1 MRGQSEMGTTAV
13 AETECGSKRCDRD
26 TQTSSTDGP
35 WELRVCRWSLRAS
48 QEVLEVKTPPANAR
62 GVSSSPVSGRSP
74 GGRRCNPRQY
84 SCLENPGTEGP
95 GGLQSTG
102 SRGVGH
108 KWGGLAHVCLT
119 SGFHSTLTLP
129 ALSGLLLLL
138 HLCRPWKHSQENDS
152 DAPPMK
158 EEAQPGREASLCVT
172 VEWKQY
178 SFQAG
183 PSSEIICEVFC
194 AADSSIFLSFSV
206 NTCPQE
212 TASPPENSGYQAFH
226 TSTQKKHE
234 EQKLRVMF
242 ILISWCLSI
251 QCDFLSC
258 LLAAIETKKKK
269 TTLFCLGTFFTK
281 KSIKILCIY
290 VSLYLDEMLLN
301 ISIIDIGMIPRPDVF
316 HTQGSSQF
324 KDSLQTTCSWKKERE
339 NERKKESVNLATVNK
354 YLDIKTES

>member
-1 MRGQSEMGTTAV
+1 M
-13 AETECGSKRCDRD
+13 
-26 TQTSSTDGP
+26 
-35 WELRVCRWSLRAS
+35 
-48 QEVLEVKTPPANAR
+48 
-62 GVSSSPVSGRSP
+62 
-74 GGRRCNPRQY
+74 
-84 SCLENPGTEGP
+84 
-95 GGLQSTG
+95 
-102 SRGVGH
+102 
-108 KWGGLAHVCLT
+108 CLT
-119 SGFHSTLTLP
+119 SGFHSTLSLP

-194 AADSSIFLSFSV
+194 AAGSSICLSFSV

-251 QCDFLSC
+251 QCDFFSC

-269 TTLFCLGTFFTK
+269 QHYSVLAHSSP
-281 KSIKILCIY
+281 KSQLK
-290 VSLYLDEMLLN
+290 S
-301 ISIIDIGMIPRPDVF
+301 SVF
-316 HTQGSSQF
+316 MCPYIWMKCF
-324 KDSLQTTCSWKKERE
+324 
-339 NERKKESVNLATVNK
+339 
-354 YLDIKTES
+354 